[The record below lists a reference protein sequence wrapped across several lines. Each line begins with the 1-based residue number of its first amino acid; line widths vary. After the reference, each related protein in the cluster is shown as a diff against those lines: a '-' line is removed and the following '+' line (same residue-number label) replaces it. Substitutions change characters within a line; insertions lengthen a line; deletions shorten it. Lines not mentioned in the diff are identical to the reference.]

1 MFTDLFL
8 CSNAFVKCL
17 NFRKIHGKDSDIYTG
32 VQVSDKL
39 SDNKTE
45 LGKKLQKADGKT
57 DNFMKLLTKRLG
69 SRMDYTG
76 LNELIRIII
85 ISMIF
90 HLKCC

>member
-8 CSNAFVKCL
+8 CSNALAKCF

-57 DNFMKLLTKRLG
+57 DNFMKLLTERLG

-76 LNELIRIII
+76 LNELIRMIII
-85 ISMIF
+85 FMIF
-90 HLKCC
+90 RLKYC